1 MYNTHIISERL
12 ISLNSRKGTAMKKL
26 FIIFTSLFITF
37 STFASVEQKASTPFE
52 EIKTTGDKLFSR
64 IASSQLELKKFPD
77 LMREIVEQ
85 ELMPA
90 IDYKYAAY
98 KILGKHLKKTTKEQ
112 RSKFVISMRHYLVR
126 TYAGALNQY
135 KNQQVKYEQGKVKN
149 TAKMA
154 SVNATI
160 ADGVK
165 PDIHLT
171 FQMRKN
177 KKTGQWKAYDL
188 IVEGISLLSSK
199 QAEFKGRIAKYGI
212 DQVTVELAALT
223 K

>member
-1 MYNTHIISERL
+1 
-12 ISLNSRKGTAMKKL
+12 MKN
-26 FIIFTSLFITF
+26 FITLLILF
-37 STFASVEQKASTPFE
+37 LSFNLHAANEKPLTPFE
-52 EIKTTGDKLFSR
+52 EIEFVGEKLFGR
-64 IASSQLELKKFPD
+64 IANSQQELNKFPE

-85 ELMPA
+85 ELIPSV
-90 IDYKYAAY
+90 DYKYASY
-98 KILGKHLKKTTKEQ
+98 KILGKHLKGSTKEQ
-112 RSKFVISMRHYLVR
+112 RKKFTQSMRLYLIR
-126 TYAGALNQY
+126 TYASALNQY
-135 KNQQVKYEQGKVKN
+135 NNQNVIYEKGKIKS

-160 ADGVK
+160 VDNNK

-212 DQVTVELAALT
+212 DQVTIELAALT

>member
-1 MYNTHIISERL
+1 
-12 ISLNSRKGTAMKKL
+12 MKKFTALLIL
-26 FIIFTSLFITF
+26 FLAFNLQAANQLPLSPY
-37 STFASVEQKASTPFE
+37 Q
-52 EIKTTGDKLFSR
+52 EIKSVGDRLFGR
-64 IASSQLELKKFPD
+64 IASSQQELKKFPE

-85 ELMPA
+85 ELIPSV
-90 IDYKYAAY
+90 DYKYASF
-98 KILGKHLKKTTKEQ
+98 KILGKHLKSSTKEQ
-112 RSKFVISMRHYLVR
+112 RQKFTQSMRHYLIR
-126 TYAGALNQY
+126 TYASALNQY
-135 KNQQVKYEQGKVKN
+135 NNQKVIYEKGNVKSSD
-149 TAKMA
+149 KMA
-154 SVNATI
+154 SVNARI
-160 ADGVK
+160 VDNNK

-212 DQVTVELAALT
+212 DQVTLELASIT

>member
-1 MYNTHIISERL
+1 V
-12 ISLNSRKGTAMKKL
+12 KKL
-26 FIIFTSLFITF
+26 TALLILFLTLNIQAATNVQPL
-37 STFASVEQKASTPFE
+37 SPFQ
-52 EIKTTGDKLFSR
+52 EIKTVGEKLFGR
-64 IASSQLELKKFPD
+64 IASSQQELSKFPE

-85 ELMPA
+85 ELLPSV
-90 IDYKYAAY
+90 DYKYASY
-98 KILGKHLKKTTKEQ
+98 KILGKHLKSSTKEQ
-112 RSKFVISMRHYLVR
+112 REKFTLSMRHYLIR
-126 TYAGALNQY
+126 TYASALNQY
-135 KNQQVKYEQGKVKN
+135 NNQKVIYENGKVKSS
-149 TAKMA
+149 AKMA

-160 ADGVK
+160 VDNNK

-199 QAEFKGRIAKYGI
+199 QAEFKSRISKYGI
-212 DQVTVELAALT
+212 DQVTIELAALT

>member
-1 MYNTHIISERL
+1 MKYFAVLLSL
-12 ISLNSRKGTAMKKL
+12 ILSIQAHA
-26 FIIFTSLFITF
+26 F
-37 STFASVEQKASTPFE
+37 SAKIALSPYDTIQQ
-52 EIKTTGDKLFSR
+52 TGDKLFSR
-64 IASSQLELKKFPD
+64 ISNSQGELKKFPE
-77 LMREIVEQ
+77 LMREIVEE

-112 RSKFVISMRHYLVR
+112 RTKFVTSMRSYLVR
-126 TYAGALNQY
+126 TYATALNQY
-135 KNQQVKYEQGKVKN
+135 NNQSVVYEKGSVSS
-149 TAKMA
+149 TDKMQ

-160 ADGVK
+160 VDGSQ

-177 KKTGQWKAYDL
+177 KNTGQWKAYDL

-212 DQVTVELAALT
+212 DQVTTELAALT

>member
-1 MYNTHIISERL
+1 
-12 ISLNSRKGTAMKKL
+12 MKKL
-26 FIIFTSLFITF
+26 TALLILFLSF
-37 STFASVEQKASTPFE
+37 NVLAVSEQPLSPFE
-52 EIKTTGDKLFSR
+52 EIEYVGKKLFGR
-64 IASSQLELKKFPD
+64 IANSQQELDKFPE

-85 ELMPA
+85 ELIPS
-90 IDYKYAAY
+90 IDYKYASY
-98 KILGKHLKKTTKEQ
+98 KILGKHLKGSTKEQ
-112 RSKFVISMRHYLVR
+112 REKFTQSMRLYLIK
-126 TYAGALNQY
+126 TYAAALNQY
-135 KNQQVKYEQGKVKN
+135 NNQNVIYENGKVKS

-160 ADGVK
+160 VDNNK

-177 KKTGQWKAYDL
+177 RKTGQWKAYDL

-212 DQVTVELAALT
+212 DQVTLELAALT

>member
-1 MYNTHIISERL
+1 MYNYPILKLLKLT
-12 ISLNSRKGTAMKKL
+12 NKGTAMRKIISFAL
-26 FIIFTSLFITF
+26 FLIATTF
-37 STFASVEQKASTPFE
+37 QAVAVEQTRSPYD
-52 EIKTTGDKLFSR
+52 EIKLTGDKLFSR
-64 IASSQLELKKFPD
+64 IAASQQELDIFPE

-85 ELMPA
+85 ELMPS

-98 KILGKHLKKTTKEQ
+98 KILGKHLKKTNKEQ
-112 RSKFVISMRHYLVR
+112 RGKFVSSMRHYLVK
-126 TYAGALNQY
+126 TYANALNQY
-135 KNQQVKYEQGKVKN
+135 SNQQVIYQKGNLKPN
-149 TAKMA
+149 AKMA

-160 ADGVK
+160 KDGNK

-199 QAEFKGRIAKYGI
+199 QSEFKRRIAKHGI

-223 K
+223 N